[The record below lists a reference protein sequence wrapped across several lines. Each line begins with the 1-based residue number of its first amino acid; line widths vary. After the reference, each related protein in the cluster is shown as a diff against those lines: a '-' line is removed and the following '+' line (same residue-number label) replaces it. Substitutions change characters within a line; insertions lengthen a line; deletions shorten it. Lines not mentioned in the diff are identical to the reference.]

1 VTDARRALLT
11 IAEAGLEAVDTTR
24 VMQEAVRIDGNILSY
39 GGEKIDLSQTEKI
52 VFIAIGKCAADAAGV
67 VESILGDHISRGV
80 VVDIKV
86 CPESKRLQTFC
97 GTHPL
102 PSDTNMA
109 AAQMIVDTLHGLTE
123 HDVALFVISGG
134 GSTLLFLP
142 QDKRNKEEV
151 TIFNALTDAGATIE
165 ELNVVRRHLSL
176 ARGGH
181 LAEAAYPARVVS
193 LVMSDVPGDELTA
206 IASGPTVKDT
216 TTTEDAAAVLMK
228 YNVQRV
234 CPIENC
240 GLIETPKDDKYFARV
255 ANYIVV
261 SNKRALEA
269 MSTAAE
275 KLGFHATIRG
285 IQLTGEAREVG
296 RATVNELHAAPAKT
310 VLLWGG
316 ETTVT
321 IHDPAGKGGRNQV
334 VSAAALADIKDGE
347 EILSLASDGRDHG
360 LFAGAICDLTA
371 KDIAAAAGLEV
382 GAFLEA
388 SNVAAFFEQVG
399 GYVKTG
405 DTGSNVSDLIIA
417 LKA

>member
-1 VTDARRALLT
+1 MTDARRALLT
-11 IAEAGLEAVDTTR
+11 IAEAGLTAVDTAR
-24 VMQEAVRIDGNILSY
+24 VMQEAVHIDGNVLSY

-52 VFIAIGKCAADAAGV
+52 VFVAIGKCAADAATV
-67 VESILGDHISRGV
+67 AENILGDHITRGV
-80 VVDIKV
+80 VVDVKV

-109 AAQMIVDTLHGLTE
+109 AAQAIVDSLQGLTE
-123 HDVALFVISGG
+123 HDAALFVISGG

-151 TIFNALTDAGATIE
+151 AIFNALTDAGATIE
-165 ELNVVRRHLSL
+165 ELNTVRRHLSL

-181 LAEAAYPARVVS
+181 LAEAAYPARVAS

-206 IASGPTVKDT
+206 IASGPTVKDVT
-216 TTTEDAAAVLMK
+216 TVADATAVLMK
-228 YNVQRV
+228 YSVQNV

-240 GLIETPKDDKYFARV
+240 GLIETPKDDKYFSSV

-261 SNKRALEA
+261 SNKRALTA
-269 MSTAAE
+269 MATTAE

-285 IQLTGEAREVG
+285 TQLTGEAQEVG
-296 RATVNELHAAPAKT
+296 RAVVGELHNAPAKT

-321 IHDPAGKGGRNQV
+321 IHNPAGKGGRNQV
-334 VSAAALADIKDGE
+334 VSAAALADVQDGE

-360 LFAGAICDLTA
+360 LFAGAICDATTKNTA
-371 KDIAAAAGLEV
+371 ATAGLDAET
-382 GAFLEA
+382 FLA
-388 SNVAAFFEQVG
+388 QNNIAAFFEKVG
-399 GYVKTG
+399 DYVKTG
-405 DTGSNVSDLIIA
+405 DTGSNVSDLIVA
-417 LKA
+417 LKI